1 MTLNLILNS
10 NNVVAGSNNTTYKYN
25 FMMPTE
31 ILDEAQMTISS
42 VVLPYS
48 WFNISAANNNNKFNF
63 YFPDSSSPGAGYFVT
78 LQDGFY
84 SVTDINAALQ
94 QFCIA
99 NGLYLINANGKYVY
113 FLTILYNPTFYA
125 VQSVAQFVPTSLPS
139 GWTEPAN
146 WVGYNATP
154 FTPILQVTTQEF
166 GNLIGFE
173 VGLYPT
179 INGVESSTLSTKT
192 PQGSIVNSLILRCSL
207 VNNDCSFPTDVL
219 DTMPITASFGENIN
233 YQPPQLK
240 WVDVTSGTF
249 QSFNLTICDQNLN
262 PMYILDSNVC
272 ISILLKNKGKIISTN
287 INEPE
292 ERRSEKLVQ
301 RLAVQLE
308 DK

>member
-48 WFNISAANNNNKFNF
+48 WFNISALNQNNTFQF
-63 YFPDSSSPGAGYFVT
+63 LFPDSSSTASLYVVT

-99 NGLYLINANGKYVY
+99 NGLYLINGSGKYVY
-113 FLTILYNPTFYA
+113 YLTILYNPTFYS
-125 VQSVAQFVPTSLPS
+125 VQVIAQFVPTSLPS
-139 GWTEPAN
+139 GWSEPAN
-146 WVGYNATP
+146 WHGYNTSLL
-154 FTPILQVTTQEF
+154 TPILGVTTTGF

-173 VGLYPT
+173 IGNFPPLNT
-179 INGVESSTLSTKT
+179 TETSTLSTKT

-207 VNNDCSFPTDVL
+207 VQNDCSFPTDVL

-272 ISILLKNKGKIISTN
+272 ISILLKNKGKIISSN

-292 ERRSEKLVQ
+292 TERRSEKLVQ

-308 DK
+308 E

>member
-48 WFNISAANNNNKFNF
+48 WFNISALNQNNTFQF
-63 YFPDSSSPGAGYFVT
+63 LFPDSSSTATPYVVT

-84 SVTDINAALQ
+84 SVTDINASLQ

-99 NGLYLINANGKYVY
+99 NGLYLINGSGKYVY
-113 FLTILYNPTFYA
+113 YLTILYNPTFYS
-125 VQSVAQFVPTSLPS
+125 VQVIAQFVPTFLPS
-139 GWTEPAN
+139 GWSEPAN
-146 WVGYNATP
+146 WVGYNSTLH
-154 FTPILQVTTQEF
+154 TPILGVTTTGF

-173 VGLYPT
+173 IGNFPPLNMT
-179 INGVESSTLSTKT
+179 ESSTLSTKT

-207 VNNDCSFPTDVL
+207 VQNDCSFPTDVL
-219 DTMPITASFGENIN
+219 DTMPITSSFGTNLN

-240 WVDVTSGTF
+240 WVDLTSGTF

-262 PMYILDSNVC
+262 PMYILDNNVC
-272 ISILLKNKGKIISTN
+272 ISILLKNKGKIISSN
-287 INEPE
+287 INEQT

-301 RLAVQLE
+301 RLALTLE
-308 DK
+308 E